1 MTGEAVLPVTARDV
15 QGSVSTCRRVTER
28 REGVVPCCVTRGRQ
42 TSALPGATNNKS
54 AVYHALE
61 ARELVLPGEE
71 PSSNMAAA
79 PATVQASGA
88 CAAFLALATKPP
100 TQTSRLASAV
110 DADLL
115 FAQSGVPGYCAAT
128 AGNEGQRC
136 RTTDRQGSWRLPDAA
151 ACTDACAR
159 CPQCRYVS
167 WSWHLLDCSWFAHC
181 ETARLHEVDNTGHRT
196 LRRTM
201 WNASGAPPT
210 RGPLEA
216 RVMRDHGLQV
226 LPRGGQLAAWHRV
239 LHRLASGRK
248 VRVIVLGGSMA
259 AGNDC
264 WDGGAATATPAVCS
278 WSGRFVAW
286 LQRRFGA
293 DAVRCENLA
302 IGGTTTAAI
311 LPMLPELLRTKA
323 AHLVLVDFTVNDL
336 YMQRRLV
343 DTTRARPHL
352 GRTTLGRLGRPVEAP
367 CCLLVDVCDY
377 VHAAGGRTPTTPP
390 SSAASASPMRGPPPR
405 ASPAPHGRPSG

>member
-1 MTGEAVLPVTARDV
+1 MPTCYSHSRGSQATALPRRATKASAAARPTV
-15 QGSVSTCRRVTER
+15 KAAGACPMRRRAPTRVRAARSAATCRGRGICSTAHGLLIAR
-28 REGVVPCCVTRGRQ
+28 RPGSTRWTTRG
-42 TSALPGATNNKS
+42 
-54 AVYHALE
+54 
-61 ARELVLPGEE
+61 
-71 PSSNMAAA
+71 
-79 PATVQASGA
+79 
-88 CAAFLALATKPP
+88 
-100 TQTSRLASAV
+100 
-110 DADLL
+110 
-115 FAQSGVPGYCAAT
+115 
-128 AGNEGQRC
+128 
-136 RTTDRQGSWRLPDAA
+136 
-151 ACTDACAR
+151 
-159 CPQCRYVS
+159 
-167 WSWHLLDCSWFAHC
+167 
-181 ETARLHEVDNTGHRT
+181 T

-210 RGPLEA
+210 RGPLES

-343 DTTRARPHL
+343 DITRARPHL

>member
-1 MTGEAVLPVTARDV
+1 MPTCYSHSRGPQATALPRRATKASAAARPTV
-15 QGSVSTCRRVTER
+15 KAAGACPMRRRAPTRVRAARSAATCRGRGICSTAHGLLIAR
-28 REGVVPCCVTRGRQ
+28 RPGSTRWTTRGI
-42 TSALPGATNNKS
+42 APCGAPCGMRAGHRPPVAHS
-54 AVYHALE
+54 RHA
-61 ARELVLPGEE
+61 
-71 PSSNMAAA
+71 S
-79 PATVQASGA
+79 
-88 CAAFLALATKPP
+88 
-100 TQTSRLASAV
+100 
-110 DADLL
+110 
-115 FAQSGVPGYCAAT
+115 
-128 AGNEGQRC
+128 
-136 RTTDRQGSWRLPDAA
+136 
-151 ACTDACAR
+151 
-159 CPQCRYVS
+159 
-167 WSWHLLDCSWFAHC
+167 C
-181 ETARLHEVDNTGHRT
+181 ETTVCRCY
-196 LRRTM
+196 
-201 WNASGAPPT
+201 
-210 RGPLEA
+210 RGE
-216 RVMRDHGLQV
+216 D
-226 LPRGGQLAAWHRV
+226 RV